1 MIRGNERQKMKRLEF
16 KRAIAGIAGA
26 VLAMSAVGCAPS
38 TTGNGEE
45 GQLSIVATTGYL
57 GDAARNIAPD
67 ADVTVLVKP
76 GGDPHTQP
84 LTTRDT
90 EKLDSADV
98 VLWTSRDM
106 EHQMMDQLDKLGDK
120 QLAAAG
126 QLDES
131 ELLPWEEDGTIEGHD
146 PHVWNSPD
154 LWKQV
159 VQASAEK
166 IGEIDP
172 ENADQYTTNAE
183 EYNKKIDAGAADAKE
198 KLERIPKENR
208 VLVTGHD
215 AFNYLGKTYD
225 MEIYATDFVSS
236 ESEMSAAE
244 IDELAKTIADH
255 KVPVI
260 FQDNLKSPEAIK
272 HLKQAVKAKGWEVEI
287 SDKELYADSLG
298 ESAPLDTYLGVF
310 EHNAHAIAEALS

>member
-1 MIRGNERQKMKRLEF
+1 MKRLGF
-16 KRAIAGIAGA
+16 KRAMAGIAGA

-131 ELLPWEEDGTIEGHD
+131 ELLPWEEDGKIEGHD

-183 EYNKKIDAGAADAKE
+183 EYNKKIDAVAADAKE

-215 AFNYLGKTYD
+215 LRHGNLRNR
-225 MEIYATDFVSS
+225 
-236 ESEMSAAE
+236 
-244 IDELAKTIADH
+244 LR
-255 KVPVI
+255 VI
-260 FQDNLKSPEAIK
+260 RIRN
-272 HLKQAVKAKGWEVEI
+272 VGC
-287 SDKELYADSLG
+287 
-298 ESAPLDTYLGVF
+298 
-310 EHNAHAIAEALS
+310 